1 MKMPLLFKNSPVF
14 LLGFF
19 LFLTPPASALEK
31 PFDHSAWDQFLK
43 AYVNDKGQL
52 NFQMAKKD
60 PRLLT
65 EYLQQLGAIPLE
77 QFDASW
83 PREERLAVWLNAYH
97 AGVVRVI
104 LDHYPVR
111 SIHDIPGVWDL
122 PLVRIGKQSF
132 SLNGIRSIQ
141 LIEIFRDEKIHV
153 ALACGARSCPR
164 FRREAY
170 TGPRAEG
177 QLFLATREFVNAP
190 EYNQITP
197 GEKTIFLSHLFKW
210 YEQDFTLD
218 FGSPENDSKLS
229 PQQMAVLSFIVHYL
243 EDAKKIEYLE
253 ARRYKVKYL
262 PFEWALNESA
272 PAASS

>member
-1 MKMPLLFKNSPVF
+1 MAFNFKNAQALLLLTFVF
-14 LLGFF
+14 FV
-19 LFLTPPASALEK
+19 PPAFALEK

-43 AYVNDKGQL
+43 THVNDKGQL
-52 NFQMAKKD
+52 NFQAAKQD
-60 PRLLT
+60 SHLLT
-65 EYLQQLGAIPLE
+65 EYLKQLEAIPFD
-77 QFDASW
+77 QFERSW

-104 LDHYPVR
+104 LDNYPVR

-122 PLVRIGKQSF
+122 PVVRIGRQSF

-141 LIEIFRDEKIHV
+141 LIENFRDEKIHV
-153 ALACGARSCPR
+153 ALACGAASCPR
-164 FRREAY
+164 FRKEAF
-170 TGPRAEG
+170 TGPRVEG
-177 QLFLATREFVNAP
+177 QLFLATREFVNDP
-190 EYNQITP
+190 EFNQINP
-197 GEKTIFLSHLFKW
+197 GEKTIYLSHLFKW

-229 PQQMAVLSFIVHYL
+229 PQQMAVLSFVVHYL

-272 PAASS
+272 PAASA